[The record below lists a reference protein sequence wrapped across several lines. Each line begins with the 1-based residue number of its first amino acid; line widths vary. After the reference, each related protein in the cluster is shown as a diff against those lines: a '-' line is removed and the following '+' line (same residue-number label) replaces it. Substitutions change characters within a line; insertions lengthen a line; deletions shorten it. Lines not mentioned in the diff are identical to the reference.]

1 MPLPSFNSEGEL
13 PEGVYHATLDE
24 VLSQFGGSTPQRQA
38 VTARLRRIYQLASA
52 TGKLTRLVIFG
63 SYVTAKPD
71 PNDVDVILIMADDF
85 RLHAYGAE
93 TRRLF
98 DHMEAEEEFGASIFW
113 IRPSLLILETLETF
127 IAHWQ
132 ITRDGTR
139 RGIVEV
145 RL

>member
-1 MPLPSFNSEGEL
+1 
-13 PEGVYHATLDE
+13 
-24 VLSQFGGSTPQRQA
+24 
-38 VTARLRRIYQLASA
+38 
-52 TGKLTRLVIFG
+52 
-63 SYVTAKPD
+63 
-71 PNDVDVILIMADDF
+71 MADDF

>member
-1 MPLPSFNSEGEL
+1 MPLPPFDSAGEL
-13 PEGVYHATLDE
+13 PEGVRPATLDE
-24 VLSQFGGSTPQRQA
+24 VLAQFGGGTPQRQA

-63 SYVTAKPD
+63 SYVTTKPD
-71 PNDVDVILIMADDF
+71 PNDVDVILVMANDF
-85 RLHAYGAE
+85 RLHTCDAE
-93 TRRLF
+93 TRLLF
-98 DHMEAEEEFGASIFW
+98 DHREAEKEFGASIFW

-127 IAHWQ
+127 IAYWQ
-132 ITRDGTR
+132 ITRNGTR

>member
-1 MPLPSFNSEGEL
+1 MPLPPFNSEGKL
-13 PEGVYHATLDE
+13 PERVYHATLDE

-93 TRRLF
+93 THRLF

>member
-1 MPLPSFNSEGEL
+1 M
-13 PEGVYHATLDE
+13 DE
-24 VLSQFGGSTPQRQA
+24 VLTQFGGSTPQRQA

-63 SYVTAKPD
+63 SYVTTKPD
-71 PNDVDVILIMADDF
+71 PHDVDVIVVMADDF
-85 RLHAYGAE
+85 RLHAYDKE

-98 DHMEAEEEFGASIFW
+98 DHIEAGEEFGASIFW

-132 ITRDGTR
+132 ITRDGTAVALLR
-139 RGIVEV
+139 CAYDS
-145 RL
+145 

>member
-1 MPLPSFNSEGEL
+1 MPLPPLNSEGEL
-13 PEGVYHATLDE
+13 PEGVHHATTNE
-24 VLSQFGGSTPQRQA
+24 VLTQFGGSTPQRQD
-38 VTARLRRIYQLASA
+38 VTARLQRIYQLARA

-63 SYVTAKPD
+63 SYVTTKPH
-71 PNDVDVILIMADDF
+71 PNDVDVILVMADDF
-85 RLHAYGAE
+85 RLHAYDAE

>member
-1 MPLPSFNSEGEL
+1 MPLPPLNSEGEL
-13 PEGVYHATLDE
+13 PEGVHHATMNE
-24 VLSQFGGSTPQRQA
+24 VLTQFGGSTPQRQA
-38 VTARLRRIYQLASA
+38 VTARLQRIYQLASA

-63 SYVTAKPD
+63 SYVTTKPH
-71 PNDVDVILIMADDF
+71 PNDVDVILVMADDF
-85 RLHAYGAE
+85 RLHAYDAE

-98 DHMEAEEEFGASIFW
+98 DHMGAEEEFGASIFW

>member
-1 MPLPSFNSEGEL
+1 M
-13 PEGVYHATLDE
+13 DE
-24 VLSQFGGSTPQRQA
+24 VLTQFGDSTPQRQA

-52 TGKLTRLVIFG
+52 TGKLTPLVISG
-63 SYVTAKPD
+63 SYVTTKPH
-71 PNDVDVILIMADDF
+71 PNDVDVILVMANDF
-85 RLHAYGAE
+85 CLHTCEAE
-93 TRRLF
+93 TGRLF
-98 DHMEAEEEFGASIFW
+98 DHQAAAECGASIFL

-132 ITRDGTR
+132 ITRDGTP

>member
-1 MPLPSFNSEGEL
+1 MPLPPFNSEGEL

-24 VLSQFGGSTPQRQA
+24 VFSQFGGSTPQRQA
-38 VTARLRRIYQLASA
+38 VTARLRRIYQLAST

-139 RGIVEV
+139 WGIVEV

>member
-1 MPLPSFNSEGEL
+1 MSLPPLNSEGEL
-13 PEGVYHATLDE
+13 PEGVHHATMNEGLT
-24 VLSQFGGSTPQRQA
+24 QFGGSTPQRQA
-38 VTARLRRIYQLASA
+38 VTARLQRIYQLASA

-63 SYVTAKPD
+63 SYVTTKPH
-71 PNDVDVILIMADDF
+71 PNDVDVILVMADDF
-85 RLHAYGAE
+85 RLHAYDAE

-98 DHMEAEEEFGASIFW
+98 DHMGAEEEFGASIFW

>member
-1 MPLPSFNSEGEL
+1 MPLPPLNREGEL
-13 PEGVYHATLDE
+13 PEGVHHATMDE
-24 VLSQFGGSTPQRQA
+24 VLTQFGGSTPQRQA

-63 SYVTAKPD
+63 SYVTTKPY
-71 PNDVDVILIMADDF
+71 PNDVDVILVMADDF
-85 RLHAYGAE
+85 RLHAIDAE
-93 TRRLF
+93 TRLLF
-98 DHMEAEEEFGASIFW
+98 DHQEAEEEFGASIFW
-113 IRPSLLILETLETF
+113 IRPSLLVLERLETF